1 MRYFYRVLRKS
12 KTNKFSFRRTFKF
25 FAVSIRSRKSR
36 QNNAFHSCPEA
47 ADVAFPWSEV
57 IITHISLDVFFSY
70 QKKCQ
75 VSWLYQTHWTDW
87 TALTFELEKRNQV
100 SPLEQKHPC
109 FFVVFFYFKFHVCIQ
124 LLLVVVVSVVQS
136 SSQFHTL
143 FCKPQRFV
151 GSTTNWITG
160 GFYRK
165 TRFISN
171 KTQDK
176 NLPQ

>member
-12 KTNKFSFRRTFKF
+12 KTSKFSFRRTFKF

-57 IITHISLDVFFSY
+57 IITHISLDVFFPY

-109 FFVVFFYFKFHVCIQ
+109 FFLCFFTSNFTYVYNCYWWWSFLLFNLHPSFTPYFANHNGS
-124 LLLVVVVSVVQS
+124 LVQ
-136 SSQFHTL
+136 
-143 FCKPQRFV
+143 PP
-151 GSTTNWITG
+151 TG
-160 GFYRK
+160 
-165 TRFISN
+165 
-171 KTQDK
+171 
-176 NLPQ
+176 